1 MGNKYGARKTAV
13 GGVVFDSKREAIRW
27 RELQL
32 MERAGVISG
41 LKRQVPFELIPN
53 VKTRTGKTVRGVKY
67 VADFVYRDQHGRQ
80 VIEDAKGMKTDV
92 YKLKAKL
99 MLWLYGIEIQ
109 ET

>member
-1 MGNKYGARKTAV
+1 MPSKYGNHKTV
-13 GGVVFDSKREAIRW
+13 IDGVTFDSQREAIRW
-27 RELQL
+27 QELRL
-32 MERAGVISG
+32 MERAGMISG
-41 LKRQVPFELIPN
+41 LTRQVPFELIPN

-80 VIEDAKGMKTDV
+80 VVEDAKGMKTEI
-92 YKLKAKL
+92 YKIKAKL